1 MTMPNSR
8 PESLIKIENSLRSL
22 KEAEKKAAEFILANA
37 QRVVDMT
44 ISDVAQESGV
54 SESTVFRL
62 CRALDFPGFRAFKL
76 DLARQ
81 GAIPVERPH
90 EPVAADD
97 DAEAIAYKVFSITI
111 ESLQDTL
118 QLLDYAEV
126 EKAYQALR
134 DARKVLVIA
143 LSVSR
148 TTAIFTADKLNF
160 VGVGAQAEVDVHFQA
175 MRAATLGPGDV
186 LLAFSRSG
194 DTRDIIEAVQAA
206 KQAGATTIG
215 VVNNPRSFFAKLV
228 DIRLIT
234 NSKETRFRNDLL
246 ASRIEHLALV
256 DALFTMLAAR
266 NPERAKKH
274 YRAMHDAALSKQY

>member
-1 MTMPNSR
+1 MPNR

-44 ISDVAQESGV
+44 ISDVAHESGV

-81 GAIPVERPH
+81 GAIAVERPY

-97 DAEAIAYKVFSITI
+97 NAEAIAYKVISITV

-118 QLLDYAEV
+118 QLLDYDEL
-126 EKAYQALR
+126 ERAYQAMR

-148 TTAIFTADKLNF
+148 TTAVFAADKLGF
-160 VGVGAQAEVDVHFQA
+160 AGLDARAEVDVHFQA
-175 MRAATLGPGDV
+175 MRAAILSKGDV

-206 KQAGATTIG
+206 KQAGALTIG
-215 VVNNPRSFFAKLV
+215 IVNNPRSFFAKLV
-228 DIRLIT
+228 DICLVT

-246 ASRIEHLALV
+246 ASRIEHLAVV
-256 DALFTMLAAR
+256 DVLFTMLAAR
-266 NPERAKKH
+266 DPERIKG
-274 YRAMHDAALSKQY
+274 YQVMHDAALIKQY

>member
-1 MTMPNSR
+1 MPNNR

-81 GAIPVERPH
+81 GAVSMERPF

-97 DAEAIAYKVFSITI
+97 NAEAIAFKVISITV

-118 QLLDYAEV
+118 QLLDYDALER
-126 EKAYQALR
+126 AYQALR

-148 TTAIFTADKLNF
+148 TTAIFAADKLNF
-160 VGVGAQAEVDVHFQA
+160 AGIDARAEVDVHFQA
-175 MRAATLGPGDV
+175 MRATSLGPGDV

-206 KQAGATTIG
+206 KKAGAITIG

-228 DIRLIT
+228 DIRLLT
-234 NSKETRFRNDLL
+234 KSKETRFRNDLL
-246 ASRIEHLALV
+246 ASRIEHTAVV
-256 DALFTMLAAR
+256 DVLFTMLAAR
-266 NPERAKKH
+266 DSERVAQH
-274 YRAMHDAALSKQY
+274 YQVMHDAALSKQY